1 MRTTEVLKKNAKAQP
16 TRERILDA
24 AHKLFNSKGFHAMT
38 TAELAAE
45 AGVNIAL
52 IYRHFSSKD
61 DIVLNVVEQKVNAD
75 IAERDAI
82 YDAVQQGKLSL
93 FDAIKTVA
101 YKRLTDADIGL
112 FFEILAESCRNPVM
126 AERMGILTAKYRE
139 TIRHIASLVR
149 PDAPPDKLEVY
160 IDVMIACIIGLGYR
174 PAIGIAD
181 AEETSAEIARLFVTT
196 LGV

>member
-1 MRTTEVLKKNAKAQP
+1 MQMTEASKKNAKAQP

-24 AHKLFNSKGFHAMT
+24 AHKLFNTKGFHVMT

-61 DIVLNVVEQKVNAD
+61 DIVLTVVEQKVNAD

-82 YDAVQQGKLSL
+82 YDAVRHGELSL

-126 AERMGILTAKYRE
+126 AERMGVLTAKYRE

-149 PDAPPDKLEVY
+149 PDAPLDKLEVY

-181 AEETSAEIARLFVTT
+181 AEETSSEIARLFVTT

>member
-1 MRTTEVLKKNAKAQP
+1 MQTTEAPKKNAKAQP

-45 AGVNIAL
+45 AGVNIGL

-61 DIVLNVVEQKVNAD
+61 DIVLTVVERKVNAD

-82 YDAVQQGKLSL
+82 YDAVQQGALSL

-101 YKRLTDADIGL
+101 YKRLTDPDIGL
-112 FFEILAESCRNPVM
+112 FFEILAESCRNPIM

-149 PDAPPDKLEVY
+149 PDASPGKLEVC

-181 AEETSAEIARLFVTT
+181 AEETSSEIARLFVTT

>member
-1 MRTTEVLKKNAKAQP
+1 
-16 TRERILDA
+16 
-24 AHKLFNSKGFHAMT
+24 MT

>member
-1 MRTTEVLKKNAKAQP
+1 MQMTEAPKKNAKAQP

-24 AHKLFNSKGFHAMT
+24 AHKLFNTKGFHAMT

-61 DIVLNVVEQKVNAD
+61 DIVLTVVEQKVNAD

-82 YDAVQQGKLSL
+82 YDAVRHAELSL

-181 AEETSAEIARLFVTT
+181 AEDTSSEIARLFVTT

>member
-1 MRTTEVLKKNAKAQP
+1 MQTTEAPKKNAKAQP

-61 DIVLNVVEQKVNAD
+61 DIVLTVVEQKVNAD

-82 YDAVQQGKLSL
+82 YDAVRQGELSL

-101 YKRLTDADIGL
+101 YRRLTDADIGL

-126 AERMGILTAKYRE
+126 AERMGILAAKYRE

-174 PAIGIAD
+174 PAIGMAD
-181 AEETSAEIARLFVTT
+181 AEETSSEIARLFVTT

>member
-1 MRTTEVLKKNAKAQP
+1 MRTTEALKKNAKAQP